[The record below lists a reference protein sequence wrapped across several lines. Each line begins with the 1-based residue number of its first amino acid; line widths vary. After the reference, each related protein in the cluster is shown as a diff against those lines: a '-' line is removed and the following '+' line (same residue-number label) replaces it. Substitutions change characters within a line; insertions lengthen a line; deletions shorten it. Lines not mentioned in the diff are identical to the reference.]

1 MHDEVA
7 QHVLR
12 APLAFFHTNPTGR
25 ILNRFSKDQGTADD
39 HLPQVAFDATQSLFL
54 VAGKLLILHFTCFA
68 RFAVLSVIAHRH
80 VCCFVYALLGIHFG
94 GRKSLNQRTDQC
106 QRGAHSCLFCLSNVS
121 SVTAQGMQTF
131 CLLMYCKI
139 LFQPACVVIVLLC
152 TSLDHLYTLWSK
164 HAERGLV

>member
-54 VAGKLLILHFTCFA
+54 VAGKRSFTHFTYFA
-68 RFAVLSVIAHRH
+68 RFAVLPESAHTH
-80 VCCFVYALLGIHFG
+80 VCCFVYNLLGIYLRGEG
-94 GRKSLNQRTDQC
+94 GEGKPDSESNTMPKRRSLLSTFPQQGYTRHGSTHA
-106 QRGAHSCLFCLSNVS
+106 GTPSAHLFARSCSTLPVVS
-121 SVTAQGMQTF
+121 
-131 CLLMYCKI
+131 
-139 LFQPACVVIVLLC
+139 LC
-152 TSLDHLYTLWSK
+152 C
-164 HAERGLV
+164 HAPV

>member
-54 VAGKLLILHFTCFA
+54 VAGTFSFSHFICSA
-68 RFAVLSVIAHRH
+68 RFAVLPVSAHMH
-80 VCCFVYALLGIHFG
+80 VCCFVYAL
-94 GRKSLNQRTDQC
+94 
-106 QRGAHSCLFCLSNVS
+106 
-121 SVTAQGMQTF
+121 
-131 CLLMYCKI
+131 
-139 LFQPACVVIVLLC
+139 
-152 TSLDHLYTLWSK
+152 
-164 HAERGLV
+164 

>member
-54 VAGKLLILHFTCFA
+54 VAGKLLVLHSTRFA
-68 RFAVLSVIAHRH
+68 RFAVLPVSAHRH
-80 VCCFVYALLGIHFG
+80 VCCFGCALLGIRLG
-94 GRKSLNQRTDQC
+94 PRDKPESESKPVPKRSPLM
-106 QRGAHSCLFCLSNVS
+106 SVLS
-121 SVTAQGMQTF
+121 
-131 CLLMYCKI
+131 
-139 LFQPACVVIVLLC
+139 
-152 TSLDHLYTLWSK
+152 
-164 HAERGLV
+164 